1 MLADTSPIAWYR
13 KRTVVEQG
21 GNSPYSLKNKNAI
34 EPSSSS
40 LLYTPRTGNGPQH
53 LKSNNLSRK
62 VPNAGGRPRVASKS
76 IAIPKLQNN
85 TLWFDDAEKSSAD
98 GDRSN
103 YAGRKAI
110 TRHKARFSNTNFVQ
124 DNNKMQYEES
134 STKAE
139 EKNVESNSNMYIE
152 KWARSRRSSSDNEPT
167 SLSPDTPPTEIPQKE
182 LGLEC
187 PQNSHKSNAEGLVSI
202 SPPGT
207 RKRRGSKVS
216 SDMRQDNFKR
226 QHTNQNHIESG
237 SNIDDWGWFVD
248 VPFSP
253 EKMLSPKGLGRR
265 KKSVSSYSEKEVEG
279 ETKRPPGP
287 ILSCMTQQFDE
298 RNQKQR
304 EANDGAS
311 GDRSGEPVASAEHS
325 LGTQNVATTESN
337 VIGTSNSLLKL
348 WEKATISKVS
358 SAEQAMNQIGSTTK
372 EYLETTNLTL
382 NHVSSFCFEMDL

>member
-21 GNSPYSLKNKNAI
+21 RNSPYSVKNVNAI
-34 EPSSSS
+34 GTSSSS
-40 LLYTPRTGNGPQH
+40 LLYTPRTEYRPQSKNSS
-53 LKSNNLSRK
+53 LNF
-62 VPNAGGRPRVASKS
+62 PNAGGRPRVASKS

-85 TLWFDDAEKSSAD
+85 TLWFDDEKSSAD
-98 GDRSN
+98 GDRSK
-103 YAGRKAI
+103 YASRKAI
-110 TRHKARFSNTNFVQ
+110 TRHKAKFSQTNFIQ
-124 DNNKMQYEES
+124 DNKKTQYEES
-134 STKAE
+134 RTKAE
-139 EKNVESNSNMYIE
+139 VKNAESSSNMYIE

-167 SLSPDTPPTEIPQKE
+167 SLSPDTPPKGIPPKE
-182 LGLEC
+182 RGLDC
-187 PQNSHKSNAEGLVSI
+187 PQNSHMSNAEGMVST
-202 SPPGT
+202 SPSAT

-287 ILSCMTQQFDE
+287 ILSCMTQQVDE

-311 GDRSGEPVASAEHS
+311 GDRSGKPAVSMDQSFGA
-325 LGTQNVATTESN
+325 QYVATTESN

-348 WEKATISKVS
+348 WEKASISKVS
-358 SAEQAMNQIGSTTK
+358 SAEQALNQIGSTTK
-372 EYLETTNLTL
+372 EYLETTNPTL